1 MSNDISSSR
10 TIERRAF
17 LKGAGAATV
26 TALTIGFEWAGSTP
40 RAQARAAPMASAP
53 FAPNAFVRI
62 GVDNSITIISKHIEM
77 GQGSYTGLATVL
89 ADELDADWSQVRVE
103 SAPADATRYANLVFG
118 KIQGTGGS
126 SSIANSWP
134 QLRDAGAKA
143 RAMLLTAA
151 ANEWHVPVGEL
162 TVDKSVIFHAA
173 SKRQA
178 TFGSLVKKAAA
189 LPVPQTVRLKDP
201 KDFKL
206 IGGRPPRVD
215 VAAKCDGTALFTID
229 VEMPGML
236 VALLKRSPLFRGTV
250 KSFDAAAAMQIPGV
264 VKVVQ
269 VPGGVA
275 VIAKGFWA
283 AKQGRDALKV
293 EWDDSNAEKRGSA
306 SMMDE
311 YRRLA
316 DQPALPARKQGDAK
330 KAIGDAARKVSAS
343 FEFPYLAHAPME
355 PLAAVVKLDA
365 KTCEIWT
372 GDQFQTIDQMNAAHA
387 AGLEPG
393 QVSIHT
399 LYAGGSFGRRANT
412 VSDYVVEAVSI
423 AKAYGADGTPIKL
436 QWTREDDIHGG
447 FYRPMYFHKLEAGLN
462 AQNELTGWRHIIVGQ
477 SIMAGTIFAAGMK
490 DGIDSTSVEGAA
502 NVAYAIPNIAVD
514 LSTAKAGV
522 PVLWWRVVGSSHTTF
537 AVEAFIDEVAHAA
550 GADPYTFRRKLLE
563 HAPRMKGVLELAAE
577 KAGWTSGPLPQ
588 GKGRGIA
595 VCEAFNS
602 YVAQVAE
609 VSVDEAGRVKVD
621 RVVCAVDCG
630 TADQSGHHQGANGRR
645 HRFRVGRGVVR
656 RDHLEGWTRRAK
668 QLQRLSRVAHERSA
682 EGGSLHRVLDRK
694 ADRRRRA
701 RRCARRSR
709 RCECHICRHGKACV
723 CHSFRQW
730 RNCQELA
737 HECNSPEKSSAGS
750 VDACGHRGRSSGC
763 RRLHGVRPSSHR
775 FRRGQTGRALGL
787 YRSGPHRCAGGAEI
801 REPG

>member
-1 MSNDISSSR
+1 MSNDISSPPR
-10 TIERRAF
+10 IERRAF

-26 TALTIGFEWAGSTP
+26 TALTIGFEWSGSQ
-40 RAQARAAPMASAP
+40 RAQALATPDSFAP

-62 GVDNSITIISKHIEM
+62 GTDHSITIISKHIEM

-89 ADELDADWSQVRVE
+89 ADELDADWAQVRVE
-103 SAPADATRYANLVFG
+103 SAPADATRYANLAFG

-126 SSIANSWP
+126 SAIANSWL

-151 ANEWHVPVGEL
+151 ATEWHVPVDEL
-162 TVDKSVIFHAA
+162 TADKSVIFHTP

-178 TFGSLVKKAAA
+178 TFGSLVKKASA
-189 LPVPQTVRLKDP
+189 LPVPQTVQLKDP
-201 KDFKL
+201 KNFKL
-206 IGGRPPRVD
+206 IGSRPPRVD
-215 VAAKCDGTALFTID
+215 VAAKCDGTAQFTID

-236 VALLKRSPLFRGTV
+236 VSLLKRSPHFGGKV
-250 KSFDAAAAMQIPGV
+250 KSFDDAATMQVPGV

-293 EWDDSNAEKRGSA
+293 DWDDSSAEKRSSA
-306 SMMDE
+306 AMMEE

-316 DQPALPARKQGDAK
+316 DQPALPARKDGDAK
-330 KAIGDAARKVSAS
+330 KAIGDASRKVSAS

-355 PLAAVVKLDA
+355 PLAAVVKLDS

-387 AGLEPG
+387 AGLDPS

-423 AKAYGADGTPIKL
+423 AKAAGADGTPIKL

-447 FYRPMYFHKLEAGLN
+447 FYRPQYFHKLEAGLN
-462 AQNELTGWRHIIVGQ
+462 AQNELTGWHHVIVGQ

-490 DGIDSTSVEGAA
+490 NGIDSTSVEGAA
-502 NVAYAIPNIAVD
+502 NIAYAIPNIAVD
-514 LSTAKAGV
+514 LSTTKAGV

-563 HAPRMKGVLELAAE
+563 HAPRMKAVLELAAD
-577 KAGWTSGPLPQ
+577 KAGWASGPLPK
-588 GKGRGIA
+588 GRGRGIA

-602 YVAQVAE
+602 FVAQVAE

-630 TADQSGHHQGANGRR
+630 TAVNPDIIKAQMEGGIGFGLGAALYGAITLKDGRVEQSNFNDYRVLRMNEAPKVEVYIVPSTEKPTGVGEPGVAPVGPAVANAVFAATGKRLYVFPFANG
-645 HRFRVGRGVVR
+645 
-656 RDHLEGWTRRAK
+656 EIA
-668 QLQRLSRVAHERSA
+668 RS
-682 EGGSLHRVLDRK
+682 
-694 ADRRRRA
+694 
-701 RRCARRSR
+701 
-709 RCECHICRHGKACV
+709 
-723 CHSFRQW
+723 
-730 RNCQELA
+730 
-737 HECNSPEKSSAGS
+737 
-750 VDACGHRGRSSGC
+750 
-763 RRLHGVRPSSHR
+763 
-775 FRRGQTGRALGL
+775 
-787 YRSGPHRCAGGAEI
+787 
-801 REPG
+801 